1 MICVYF
7 SLTLV
12 MLLLLDCASCLL
24 FVILGDQTL
33 RLWDVRKPDF
43 PINVIPAHNAEI
55 LTCDWSKYDQ
65 VKLFFSVFGFNVAYD
80 ES

>member
-1 MICVYF
+1 
-7 SLTLV
+7 
-12 MLLLLDCASCLL
+12 MLIF

-33 RLWDVRKPDF
+33 RLWDVRKPDI

-65 VKLFFSVFGFNVAYD
+65 VILFFI
-80 ES
+80 